1 MRTLKYLL
9 GYCLVLLV
17 FANCTNDNDNFD
29 YLSTAVAPSNISAL
43 FQVTQDN
50 TGLVTITPNAT
61 SAVSYNITLGDDTA
75 EPVVVKQGES
85 IDHTYAEGS
94 YTVTVEA
101 VGLTGLKSEATQD
114 LVVSFKAP
122 ENLVVTIEND
132 AAISKQVN
140 VTATADFGLSYDV
153 YFGEPGNDTPVS
165 GNIGDTVSY
174 LYQDA
179 RYLYH

>member
-17 FANCTNDNDNFD
+17 FVNCTNDNNNFD

-75 EPVVVKQGES
+75 EPVVVKQG
-85 IDHTYAEGS
+85 
-94 YTVTVEA
+94 
-101 VGLTGLKSEATQD
+101 
-114 LVVSFKAP
+114 
-122 ENLVVTIEND
+122 
-132 AAISKQVN
+132 
-140 VTATADFGLSYDV
+140 
-153 YFGEPGNDTPVS
+153 
-165 GNIGDTVSY
+165 
-174 LYQDA
+174 
-179 RYLYH
+179 